1 MVELVIPT
9 ASISVVDYTYEE
21 GAGAASVVI
30 TGFSLQSFVQTLW
43 KPYSNDSSRLILAPT
58 ILASSK
64 IRNHGLDF

>member
-30 TGFSLQSFVQTLW
+30 TGF
-43 KPYSNDSSRLILAPT
+43 KPDA
-58 ILASSK
+58 
-64 IRNHGLDF
+64 GLPKGQDIGN